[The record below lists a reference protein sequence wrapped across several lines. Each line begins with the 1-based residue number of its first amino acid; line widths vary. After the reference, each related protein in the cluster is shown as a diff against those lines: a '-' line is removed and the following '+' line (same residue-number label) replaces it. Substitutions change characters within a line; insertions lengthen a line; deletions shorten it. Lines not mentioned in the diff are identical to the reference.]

1 MDVFKDAWEREV
13 RILTDAVDDI
23 TTIHDFLAVSGELLF
38 NQIKIQK
45 ILVFSVNHIF
55 NKINDVK
62 IFP

>member
-55 NKINDVK
+55 DKINDVK

>member
-45 ILVFSVNHIF
+45 ILLFSVNHIF

-62 IFP
+62 CFP

>member
-23 TTIHDFLAVSGELLF
+23 TTIHDFLAVSGELTFLSNQNSENLSVVFDSYF
-38 NQIKIQK
+38 N
-45 ILVFSVNHIF
+45 L
-55 NKINDVK
+55 INDIK

>member
-55 NKINDVK
+55 NKIKDVK

>member
-1 MDVFKDAWEREV
+1 MFKDAWEREV